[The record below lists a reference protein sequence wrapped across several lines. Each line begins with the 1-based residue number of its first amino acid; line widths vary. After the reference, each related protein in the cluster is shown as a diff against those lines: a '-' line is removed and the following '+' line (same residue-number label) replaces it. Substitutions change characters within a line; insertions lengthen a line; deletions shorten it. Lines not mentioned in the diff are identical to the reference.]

1 MTGPTRKRRPTV
13 TEQHLEHR
21 FTDYAQRRGCV
32 AFKLVLERARGFP
45 DRTVLC
51 PGGRVVFFE
60 FKRPD
65 GAGVLSRQQ
74 KRILKVLRGLGF
86 TAHVCDDFDDA
97 CSQLDDFL
105 AAQLPETRHRIRP

>member
-1 MTGPTRKRRPTV
+1 
-13 TEQHLEHR
+13 
-21 FTDYAQRRGCV
+21 V
-32 AFKLVLERARGFP
+32 ALKLVIELARGFP

-51 PGGRVVFFE
+51 PGGQVVFFE

-97 CSQLDDFL
+97 CSRLDSVL
-105 AAQLPETRHRIRP
+105 QRN